1 MRFRKD
7 DAVPFRPIAIILIQ
21 FQVMEIQRGDNI
33 HGRHRAA
40 GMSLLAVLKYPHD
53 IAADE
58 VCLIFKFCDYFW
70 AVSHVFLPL
79 VSIFTVLNDKL
90 LPHFGQTFL

>member
-1 MRFRKD
+1 M
-7 DAVPFRPIAIILIQ
+7 
-21 FQVMEIQRGDNI
+21 MEIQRGDNI

-40 GMSLLAVLKYPHD
+40 GVSLFAAFKYTDD

-90 LPHFGQTFL
+90 LPHLGQTFL